1 MTLFCL
7 LALGW
12 ALPRAAGM
20 TMKQPAQTPAGENAM
35 ANTYG
40 FLRTASTNVGN
51 TVEGVLG
58 VEGSLT
64 DMKKDLDTEYER
76 WLLKKK
82 ALLGDRDKLNSDISR
97 LKGVLLQ
104 QEEMRQEVQRT
115 KGNVAMQQAQNV
127 KKAAANKEAEAKR
140 DLDRKGMKE
149 DIDALKCATKT
160 IQQAKQVAV
169 DTANKKTSVLK
180 DQNRILQEQVFQL
193 NKDFQTLEK
202 TSEQQNITNKQ
213 TTSGLL
219 AEVEALQN
227 QIHGLEQALIAQAQL
242 EEMVERSRERLA
254 TQSTETVRQR
264 EMLTKAQDQCMTQK
278 KNLVTNIEVSKRKLN
293 EANVQ
298 MVQCQ
303 NLDGQNQQLQA
314 QLNECISRKRSER

>member
-1 MTLFCL
+1 
-7 LALGW
+7 
-12 ALPRAAGM
+12 M
-20 TMKQPAQTPAGENAM
+20 TMKQPAQTPTGENAM

>member
-1 MTLFCL
+1 
-7 LALGW
+7 
-12 ALPRAAGM
+12 
-20 TMKQPAQTPAGENAM
+20 
-35 ANTYG
+35 
-40 FLRTASTNVGN
+40 
-51 TVEGVLG
+51 
-58 VEGSLT
+58 
-64 DMKKDLDTEYER
+64 MKKDLDTEYER

-227 QIHGLEQALIAQAQL
+227 QIHGLEQ
-242 EEMVERSRERLA
+242 
-254 TQSTETVRQR
+254 
-264 EMLTKAQDQCMTQK
+264 
-278 KNLVTNIEVSKRKLN
+278 
-293 EANVQ
+293 
-298 MVQCQ
+298 
-303 NLDGQNQQLQA
+303 
-314 QLNECISRKRSER
+314 